1 MNQIDIKFQEL
12 LSELKRKGIREI
24 FCNIKEKYLSLPIE
38 FQRALE
44 NYYKTFAYWG
54 KLDSSMGEYESL
66 YKRAISLKD
75 HTDDYEWL
83 YNKLSDYRSK
93 KLLYAILN
101 NWYKFDMET
110 TKTSLEKNYQQYQDL
125 DIIKP
130 TNEEVI
136 VDVGAYVG
144 DSILSYIDNYGV
156 DRYKKIYAYEITPQS
171 IDILKNNTRYFPNI
185 EIRQK
190 AVLEKNDN
198 AYINF
203 SKENN
208 SANMISETGED
219 VVEGVSLDTDITEP
233 ITMIKMDIEG
243 AEIKALMG
251 SQNHIKIEKP
261 KLLISVYH
269 NYEDL
274 WKIPR
279 LIDNLNPNYKFFL
292 RCYGTEIFPTEII
305 LYAIN

>member
-44 NYYKTFAYWG
+44 NYYKTFDYWG

-75 HTDDYEWL
+75 HIDDYEWL

-136 VDVGAYVG
+136 VSV
-144 DSILSYIDNYGV
+144 SIIPLLSVSIKLCEV
-156 DRYKKIYAYEITPQS
+156 PVLPAPSHLSSIYPRPYP
-171 IDILKNNTRYFPNI
+171 P
-185 EIRQK
+185 
-190 AVLEKNDN
+190 
-198 AYINF
+198 
-203 SKENN
+203 
-208 SANMISETGED
+208 SE
-219 VVEGVSLDTDITEP
+219 
-233 ITMIKMDIEG
+233 
-243 AEIKALMG
+243 
-251 SQNHIKIEKP
+251 
-261 KLLISVYH
+261 
-269 NYEDL
+269 
-274 WKIPR
+274 
-279 LIDNLNPNYKFFL
+279 
-292 RCYGTEIFPTEII
+292 
-305 LYAIN
+305 